1 MKTFSLTTALCR
13 LYPIVARLHVSDTY
27 TSAFRYVRS
36 RFKPAAW
43 KALSRVDKRTLYIA
57 TVRLHLENRA
67 LYRNVMRG
75 IV

>member
-1 MKTFSLTTALCR
+1 MQTFSLSTAISR

-36 RFKPAAW
+36 RFKPKAW
-43 KALSRVDKRTLYIA
+43 KALSRADKRTLYIA

-75 IV
+75 MI

>member
-1 MKTFSLTTALCR
+1 MKTFSLSTALSQ
-13 LYPIVARLHVSDTY
+13 LYPIVARMHVSDTY

-43 KALSRVDKRTLYIA
+43 KALSRADKRTLYIA

-75 IV
+75 MI